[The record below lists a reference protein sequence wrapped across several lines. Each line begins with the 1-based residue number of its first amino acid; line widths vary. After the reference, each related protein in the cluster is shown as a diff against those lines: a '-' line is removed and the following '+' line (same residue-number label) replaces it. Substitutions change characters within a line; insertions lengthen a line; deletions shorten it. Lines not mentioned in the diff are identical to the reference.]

1 MTREAFLASYPEF
14 EVIDREEPSIVPA
27 KLAEADA
34 AVSDT
39 WGKHRDEIVGLETA
53 HRLALSPFGR
63 NAKLVSEQGKST
75 YGEQLKQ
82 RRRAHACAFN
92 RQG

>member
-1 MTREAFLASYPEF
+1 MTREQFLESYPEF
-14 EVIDREEPSIVPA
+14 AVIDREEPTIVPA
-27 KLAEADA
+27 KLAEADG
-34 AVSDT
+34 AVSDE
-39 WGKHRDEIVGLETA
+39 WGGKRDEIVGLETA

-63 NAKLVSEQGKST
+63 NAKLASSMGKST

-82 RRRAHACAFN
+82 RRRAFACALN